1 MATSKRAGDPGQVV
15 RETWYEYSYSAV
27 VSERYA
33 DGGVLFFIHTW
44 DGDRR
49 PFSNIK
55 SLNEE
60 GVVVTKEEA
69 MQHLE
74 RTKSMIEGYSAS
86 ASPPE

>member
-1 MATSKRAGDPGQVV
+1 MTEFKRTGDPDKVV

-27 VSERYA
+27 VSERYS

-44 DGDRR
+44 DGDRQ

-69 MQHLE
+69 MQHLK
-74 RTKSMIEGYSAS
+74 RTKSMIEGYSTS
-86 ASPPE
+86 ASKPE